1 MHFDRNDM
9 KGMDMMAARVAMPF
23 DAEQANVLQAPSVSS
38 DGKGMSFAKSF
49 GEIAAGVAGTTPA
62 EQMPKGN
69 ATPLSKGAEAPAGSI
84 EKLMNLSAD
93 DGLKKTSTPTST
105 LLAKSGDAG
114 VGEAQSVFAQ
124 SSEKFEDAPQ
134 AISVV
139 ARNVAHGDAS
149 LQTTG
154 IDISHGASPLLIEK
168 LIGPSGNVAGDQ
180 EFGGT
185 KIDYAPVQSAFKV
198 AQSLLTGEDQPFGEK
213 KEVVPAVSTGRP
225 NAEKT
230 TKKELK
236 EKVNSASAKNAT
248 NVPTPVEEPGMQSA
262 MIVPVGVV
270 PLVVTKAQAASS
282 AAEGNPNA
290 SVVAGSQVLGSGGA
304 KTAKINPYGVD
315 RGGVVTSASVVLK
328 DGTVVA
334 GKTDDG
340 VSGAKKN
347 EMGSSKTIAST
358 ASMNGLNEGTTHG
371 SGEIVAVPIAHGVLA
386 LTGNIVVDTV
396 AAKTSADTNSISM
409 ADRQAGANQGA
420 TGVSESHRTLE
431 ATSTSLEVGV
441 ANGTQGWLKI
451 RAEMTDSGVVNASV
465 SATTLAGQEM
475 LHRELPSLTAYLHQE
490 QIGVGSLV
498 LHTTAATGS
507 QESGGGMERDAR
519 REQMQQRGGQEEESK
534 QDASGTTFSD
544 SGETYVQG
552 GLSGIAEITTN
563 TVYAGGSWLS
573 VRA

>member
-1 MHFDRNDM
+1 M
-9 KGMDMMAARVAMPF
+9 KGMDIMAARVAMPL
-23 DAEQANVLQAPSVSS
+23 DAEQANVLQAPSVAS

-49 GEIAAGVAGTTPA
+49 GEVAAGVTRATLA
-62 EQMPKGN
+62 EQISKGN
-69 ATPLSKGAEAPAGSI
+69 AIPLSKGAEAPAGSM
-84 EKLMNLSAD
+84 EKLLNISD
-93 DGLKKTSTPTST
+93 GDGLKKTSTPTSS

-139 ARNVAHGDAS
+139 ARNAVHGDAS
-149 LQTTG
+149 LQSTG
-154 IDISHGASPLLIEK
+154 IDISNGASPLSIEK
-168 LIGPSGNVAGDQ
+168 QIGPSGNVAGDQ
-180 EFGGT
+180 ESTGA
-185 KIDYAPVQSAFKV
+185 KIDSAPVQLAFKV
-198 AQSLLTGEDQPFGEK
+198 AQPLLAGEADQPVGQK
-213 KEVVPAVSTGRP
+213 KVVTAGSTGKLS
-225 NAEKT
+225 AEKT

-236 EKVNSASAKNAT
+236 EKVNSASASNTT
-248 NVPTPVEEPGMQSA
+248 NMSTSVEETGMQSA
-262 MIVPVGVV
+262 MIVPVGVM

-290 SVVAGSQVLGSGGA
+290 SGVAGSPVVGNAGA
-304 KTAKINPYGVD
+304 KTTKINPFGVD
-315 RGGVVTSASVVLK
+315 RRGGVGSALGVSK
-328 DGTVVA
+328 DGMVVA

-358 ASMNGLNEGTTHG
+358 ASANGLNEGTTHG
-371 SGEIVAVPIAHGVLA
+371 SGGVVAVPVVHGVLA
-386 LTGNIVVDTV
+386 ATGNIAGDAVV
-396 AAKTSADTNSISM
+396 AKMTANTNGFAM
-409 ADRQAGANQGA
+409 AEGQAGASQGA
-420 TGVSESHRTLE
+420 TGVSEGHRTLE

-451 RAEMTDSGVVNASV
+451 RAEMTDNGVVNASV

-498 LHTTAATGS
+498 LHMTAATGS
-507 QESGGGMERDAR
+507 QESGGGMERDAG
-519 REQMQQRGGQEEESK
+519 REQMQQRGGQEGESK

-544 SGETYVQG
+544 SGDAYVQG